1 MENVCKKKYK
11 PFSKNWILASS
22 YAEFRRNNLF
32 RQTNA
37 GLFHYAGNNPVRY
50 IDPDGREVTKEDVR
64 NFVHTVGANP
74 LSVWAAQ
81 KGKFTNKLVG
91 FGYDPEQG
99 VFHTTF
105 FCPQSLAGYTN
116 LYDWEFDLG
125 TSMTPVKYKFSSGGT
140 DYCLWGWKGDY
151 LNLGAGC
158 EIGLYKG
165 SLLNKLTN
173 DDTYIVDFSLAMDVE
188 ATLYVNG
195 QWAGTYN
202 SKKLGKHWWPAI
214 FNPRYQYINKEAI
227 TAKYRI
233 TMPNKQLYMDFKNY
247 AKKKTEFKNWDY
259 ENLSFTIIY

>member
-1 MENVCKKKYK
+1 MENSCRKKYK
-11 PFSKNWILASS
+11 TSSKKWILASRCTG
-22 YAEFRRNNLF
+22 FCRNSALIPA
-32 RQTNA
+32 NA

-81 KGKFTNKLVG
+81 KGIFPNKLVG

-116 LYDWEFDLG
+116 LYDWAFDLG
-125 TSMTPVKYKFSSGGT
+125 TSMTPVKYEFSSGGT

-173 DDTYIVDFSLAMDVE
+173 DDTYMVDFNLAMDVE
-188 ATLYVNG
+188 AVLYVNG
-195 QWAGTYN
+195 QWAGSYN

-214 FNPRYQYINKEAI
+214 FNPSFQNINKEAI

-233 TMPNKQLYMDFKNY
+233 TMPNKELYEAFKDSIDD
-247 AKKKTEFKNWDY
+247 KTKFLNWDDD
-259 ENLSFTIIY
+259 NLSFTIIY